1 MTTKNSNKKK
11 YLNREISWM
20 YFNHRLLQEAGD
32 PSTPLIERLRFLG
45 IYSNNLDEFYRV
57 RVATLTRLAR
67 LARSEPS
74 VCSYYPDNPAKILTK
89 INVLASQQQAEFEQ
103 LYENIIAELE
113 VRKIKLVN
121 ETEVNEEQAKYIRNF
136 FRRQLINSLNPNIL
150 SGKFP
155 ELADESIYLM
165 VSFLTNTGKRKAYA
179 MVEIPAND
187 FSRFFILPDDKDD
200 KCVMLLDDVIR
211 FCLPEL
217 FSSLGYQNFEAY
229 TVKITR
235 DAEMDLEQSANDGLP
250 EKIMR
255 GVKSR
260 KKGNPVRL
268 VYDRCLPKPMLKFIV
283 SKLGFTAKDTLLPG
297 GRYHNFKDFMNF
309 PDMGGGKLTYPP
321 YIPARVNRID
331 EAENMLDMIAGH
343 DQALHFPYQDFSY
356 FIRLLREAAIDPDVK
371 AIKITMY
378 RLASNSR
385 IVKALINAAQNGK
398 QVMAVVEL
406 MARFNES
413 DNVNW
418 AQRMQ
423 DAGINV
429 VFGME
434 GLKIHCKLVHIARK
448 GGDISCICTGN
459 FHEGNAKVY
468 TDVMLMTANRSIGK
482 EIAATFEFI
491 VHPYHE
497 ARFLRLLVAPHDM
510 RKKLYAELRRET
522 KLAAEGKSAY
532 MLCKINHL
540 TDFDLI
546 DRIYA
551 AAKAGVKIKMLVR
564 GNCSLKSNQSDNIE
578 VTGIVDRYLEHSRIF
593 IFGNGGDE
601 TCYIGSADWM
611 TRNLDHRIETAV
623 PVYDKEIKRH
633 LKKIIEYGLRDNA
646 KARIVDGSGENRFK
660 TPSSDED
667 AFRSQEE
674 LQKYYAETS
683 LFL

>member
-1 MTTKNSNKKK
+1 
-11 YLNREISWM
+11 M

-32 PSTPLIERLRFLG
+32 SSVPLIERLRFLG

-57 RVATLTRLAR
+57 RVAALTRLAR

-74 VCSYYPDNPAKILTK
+74 VYGYYSDNPAKILAQVNK
-89 INVLASQQQAEFEQ
+89 LAGDQQAEFEQ

-113 VRKIKLVN
+113 REKIKIIN
-121 ETEVNEEQAKYIRNF
+121 ENEVNEKQAEFIRDF
-136 FRRQLINSLNPNIL
+136 FRRQLINSLNPNML
-150 SGKFP
+150 NGKFP

-165 VSFLTNTGKRKAYA
+165 VSFHTKTGKRKGYA
-179 MVEIPAND
+179 LVEVPAND
-187 FSRFFILPDDKDD
+187 FSRFFILPDGKDG
-200 KCVMLLDDVIR
+200 KYVMLLDDVIR

-217 FSSLGYQNFEAY
+217 FSSLGYRSFEAY

-235 DAEMDLEQSANDGLP
+235 DAEMEMDRDANDGLP

-255 GVKSR
+255 GVRSR

-268 VYDRCLPKPMLKFIV
+268 VYDRHLPKPMLKFIT
-283 SKLGFTAKDTLLPG
+283 SKLGFTERDTLLPG

-309 PDMGGGKLTYPP
+309 PDIGEEKLTYPA
-321 YIPARVNRID
+321 YVPARVSRID
-331 EAENMLDMIAGH
+331 EAKNMLDLIV
-343 DQALHFPYQDFSY
+343 DRDVALHFPYQDFSY

-371 AIKITMY
+371 AVKITMY

-398 QVMAVVEL
+398 QVTAVVEL

-448 GGDISCICTGN
+448 RGDISCVCTGN
-459 FHEGNAKVY
+459 FHEGNAKIY
-468 TDVMLMTANRSIGK
+468 TDVMLMTGDKNIVK
-482 EIAATFEFI
+482 EIAAVFDFI
-491 VHPYHE
+491 VRPYRE
-497 ARFLRLLVAPHDM
+497 ARFPNLLVSPHGM
-510 RKKLYAELRRET
+510 RKRLYAELRRET
-522 KLAAEGKSAY
+522 KRAAEGKPAY

-540 TDFDLI
+540 TDSDLI

-564 GNCSLKSNQSDNIE
+564 GNCSLKSSLNDGIE
-578 VTGIVDRYLEHSRIF
+578 VLGIVDRYLEHSRIF

-611 TRNLDHRIETAV
+611 TRNLDHRIEAAV
-623 PVYDKEIKRH
+623 PVYDEEIKHR
-633 LKKIIEYGLRDNA
+633 LKQIIEYGLRDNV

-660 TPSSDED
+660 TSSSDESK
-667 AFRSQEE
+667 FHSQEE
-674 LQKYYAETS
+674 LRKYYS
-683 LFL
+683 DMS